1 MSARWR
7 ALLACAVFTGCG
19 SGGSY
24 GAGDG
29 ATASP
34 SPPSSASPSPVATA
48 FVSTAPPIDFQGRR
62 IGSRYV
68 YATKRKGTKE
78 VYVLRA
84 DTVNAVYNGTA
95 TGRSAFTN
103 PHVVFYGD
111 AGKRLHAD
119 SPAGTVEEKDKT
131 VVMTGGVRA
140 RTDDGMTLRSDV
152 LRYDDE
158 TQVVHG
164 TGHVVVT
171 FPQGEELQGET
182 VDWNLR
188 DGHINVT
195 GAR

>member
-1 MSARWR
+1 MSARGW
-7 ALLACAVFTGCG
+7 ALVACAAFAGCG
-19 SGGSY
+19 SGGSHA
-24 GAGDG
+24 AGGG
-29 ATASP
+29 ATASS
-34 SPPSSASPSPVATA
+34 SPAATSAATA
-48 FVSTAPPIDFQGRR
+48 FVPTAPPIDFQGRR

-68 YATKRKGTKE
+68 YATKRKGTKQ

-119 SPAGTVEEKDKT
+119 APAGTVQEKDKT

-195 GAR
+195 GAE

>member
-1 MSARWR
+1 MRPRGWA
-7 ALLACAVFTGCG
+7 ALACLVCAGCG
-19 SGGSY
+19 SGGSHDAS
-24 GAGDG
+24 GG
-29 ATASP
+29 ATAGP
-34 SPPSSASPSPVATA
+34 SPSASPAPTATATA
-48 FVSTAPPIDFQGRR
+48 FVPTAPPIDFEGRR

-68 YATKRKGTKE
+68 YATKRKGTKQ

-84 DTVNAVYNGTA
+84 DTVNAVYNGAA

-111 AGKRLHAD
+111 AGKRLLAD
-119 SPAGTVEEKDKT
+119 APAGTVEEKDKT

-188 DGHINVT
+188 NGHINVT

>member
-1 MSARWR
+1 MSVRGWVAFAC
-7 ALLACAVFTGCG
+7 ALLAGCG
-19 SGGSY
+19 SSGSH

-34 SPPSSASPSPVATA
+34 SPLPSPSAAATA
-48 FVSTAPPIDFQGRR
+48 FVSTAPPIDFHGSR

-68 YATKRKGTKE
+68 YATKRKGTKQ

-119 SPAGTVEEKDKT
+119 APAGTVEEKDKT

-158 TQVVHG
+158 TQIVHG